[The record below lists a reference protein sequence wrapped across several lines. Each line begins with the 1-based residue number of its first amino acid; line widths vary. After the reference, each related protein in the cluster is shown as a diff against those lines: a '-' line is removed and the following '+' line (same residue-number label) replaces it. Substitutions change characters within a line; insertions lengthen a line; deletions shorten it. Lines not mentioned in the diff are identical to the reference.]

1 MNHQDMD
8 VWKNSIEMV
17 TNVYNLTNDFP
28 ESENYNLTS
37 QIRRSAISVPSNIAE
52 GCARFSDKE
61 TLKFISIAIGSIAEL
76 ETQIIIAKNL
86 TYIKDD
92 KDIMLQLENIKKMLL
107 GLSNYLTN
115 KKQN

>member
-17 TNVYNLTNDFP
+17 TNIYNLTNNFP

-92 KDIMLQLENIKKMLL
+92 KDIMLQLENIKKCYWD
-107 GLSNYLTN
+107 YLII
-115 KKQN
+115 